1 MSRLQIED
9 NQDWKAIKE
18 CIRSSQQDFD
28 LETTKL
34 DLKDIA
40 NKKISDKIVDNPNF
54 LFFPSDLH
62 QRGDKIGESH
72 IISMK
77 DDMISTGNIMGFV
90 GVNDTQLD
98 IKSRFAQ
105 DDEDYFLHYML
116 QKVFAINLFD
126 IKHTTNEQQIFDFL
140 LYLFPY
146 YLKKALAQGLF
157 KKYRR
162 FEHNDD
168 NIRGPINIS
177 RYIRENIPFKGTV
190 AYSTRE
196 HSYDNEITQ
205 LVRHTIEFIR
215 TKQLGANIL
224 NNDME
229 TKESV
234 SQIVMAT
241 QTYNAR
247 ERQKVINQNLRP
259 IRHPYYSEYTPL
271 QKICLQILRHESL
284 KYGHEKD
291 KVYGILFDGA
301 WLWEEY
307 LNTIFVKYQLG
318 ITHAKN
324 KTGENG
330 INLYENGRKCY
341 YPDFYRKPNVPTKK
355 TITSYTEMDESSRCR
370 NCPTGETG
378 FVLDA
383 KYKRLGKDVIV
394 DEQENSRNLQNSISI
409 CHDDLFQMITYM
421 HVLPAKK
428 CALVYPLE
436 RKEQSKNE
444 IVKAHPRIL
453 MGYGGEITGYGIP
466 IPEILSEQK
475 YSNFCESMNKVES
488 FLKEEIKTIISNN
501 NSPN

>member
-1 MSRLQIED
+1 MRLQITD
-9 NQDWKAIKE
+9 NHYDWKQIEKCSKDDASFGGE
-18 CIRSSQQDFD
+18 E
-28 LETTKL
+28 L
-34 DLKDIA
+34 DIA
-40 NKKISDKIVDNPNF
+40 IQDLGKIANIKIGELNLEDNPN
-54 LFFPSDLH
+54 LLVFPRDLH
-62 QRGDKIGESH
+62 QHGDEISESH
-72 IISMK
+72 IISMR

-98 IKSRFAQ
+98 IKSRFAKE
-105 DDEDYFLHYML
+105 DGEDYFLHYML

-177 RYIRENIPFKGTV
+177 RYIRENIPFRGMV
-190 AYSTRE
+190 AYTTRE

-205 LVRHTIEFIR
+205 LVRHTIEYIR
-215 TKQLGANIL
+215 TKQNGTCIL
-224 NNDME
+224 NNDSE

-241 QTYNAR
+241 QTYNTR
-247 ERQKVINQNLRP
+247 ERSRVINQNLRP
-259 IRHPYYSEYTPL
+259 LRHPYYSEYTPL

-291 KVYGILFDGA
+291 KIHGILFDGA

-341 YPDFYRKPNVPTKK
+341 YPDFYKRTPG
-355 TITSYTEMDESSRCR
+355 DEK
-370 NCPTGETG
+370 GEKS

-383 KYKRLGKDVIV
+383 KYKRLGNSVAV
-394 DEQENSRNLQNSISI
+394 DEQESGDPKNTISI
-409 CHDDLFQMITYM
+409 GRDDLFQMITYM
-421 HVLPAKK
+421 HVLPAIH

-436 RKEQSKNE
+436 CKELSHNTVFKAVPRK
-444 IVKAHPRIL
+444 L
-453 MGYGGEITGYGIP
+453 MGLGGNITGFGIP
-466 IPEILSEQK
+466 IPEILTK
-475 YSNFCESMNKVES
+475 HNYSIFCESMNSIELS
-488 FLKEEIKTIISNN
+488 LKGAIEKITFNENN
-501 NSPN
+501 PN

>member
-1 MSRLQIED
+1 MSNIRITDNHEFISLDSQTDSRYWHDIIDTNAIDDLRLVANVQIG
-9 NQDWKAIKE
+9 NLKIQDH
-18 CIRSSQQDFD
+18 
-28 LETTKL
+28 
-34 DLKDIA
+34 
-40 NKKISDKIVDNPNF
+40 PN
-54 LFFPSDLH
+54 LLVFPKDLH
-62 QRGDKIGESH
+62 QNGDEISESH

-105 DDEDYFLHYML
+105 KDGEDYFLHYML

-162 FEHNDD
+162 FEHNDA

-177 RYIRENIPFKGTV
+177 RHIRENIPFRGTV
-190 AYSTRE
+190 AYTTRE

-205 LVRHTIEFIR
+205 LVRHTIEYIR
-215 TKQLGANIL
+215 TSKFGSGIL
-224 NNDME
+224 NNDTE
-229 TKESV
+229 TKECI

-241 QTYNAR
+241 QSYNAR

-291 KVYGILFDGA
+291 KIYGILFDGA

-307 LNTIFVKYQLG
+307 LNKIFIEHKLD
-318 ITHAKN
+318 ITHAEN
-324 KTGENG
+324 KTGKNG
-330 INLYENGRKCY
+330 IQLYKGSNKY
-341 YPDFYRKPNVPTKK
+341 FPDFYRKTKDDN
-355 TITSYTEMDESSRCR
+355 IGDLSL
-370 NCPTGETG
+370 
-378 FVLDA
+378 VLDA
-383 KYKRLGKDVIV
+383 KYKRLGKNSAI
-394 DEQENSRNLQNSISI
+394 DEQNGTNNVSISR
-409 CHDDLFQMITYM
+409 DDLFQMITYL

-428 CALVYPLE
+428 CALIYPIE
-436 RKEQSKNE
+436 PNETSNSE
-444 IVKAHPRIL
+444 IVVSSSREL
-453 MGYGGEITGYGIP
+453 YGLGGEIYGIGLR
-466 IPEILSEQK
+466 IPTVLSGQK
-475 YSNFCESMNKVES
+475 YSDFCMTMNGGNSTTGIEKSLIET
-488 FLKEEIKTIISNN
+488 LKKWNNKTNKASQL
-501 NSPN
+501 

>member
-1 MSRLQIED
+1 MYSLQITD
-9 NQDWKAIKE
+9 NHDWKVIKE
-18 CIRSSQQDFD
+18 CVLSPDDSDLDNVISD
-28 LETTKL
+28 LEM
-34 DLKDIA
+34 IA
-40 NKKISDKIVDNPNF
+40 NLKIGELKIDDNPN
-54 LFFPSDLH
+54 LLVFPRDLH
-62 QRGDKIGESH
+62 QHGDEIGESH

-105 DDEDYFLHYML
+105 EDEEDYFLHYIL

-126 IKHTTNEQQIFDFL
+126 IKHTTNEQRVFDFL

-146 YLKKALAQGLF
+146 YLKKAIAQGLF

-162 FEHNDD
+162 FEHNDA

-177 RYIRENIPFKGTV
+177 RHIRENIPFRGTV
-190 AYSTRE
+190 AYTTRE

-205 LVRHTIEFIR
+205 LVRHTIEYIR
-215 TKQLGANIL
+215 TKQNGTCIL
-224 NNDME
+224 NNDSE

-241 QTYNAR
+241 QTYNTR
-247 ERQKVINQNLRP
+247 ERSRVINQNLRP

-307 LNTIFVKYQLG
+307 LNKIFIEHKLD
-318 ITHAKN
+318 ITHAEN
-324 KTGENG
+324 KTGKNG
-330 INLYENGRKCY
+330 IQLYKGSNKY
-341 YPDFYRKPNVPTKK
+341 FPDFYRKTK
-355 TITSYTEMDESSRCR
+355 DD
-370 NCPTGETG
+370 NTGDLS

-383 KYKRLGKDVIV
+383 KYKRLGVDSAI
-394 DEQENSRNLQNSISI
+394 DEQNGTNNVSIS
-409 CHDDLFQMITYM
+409 HDDLFQMITYL

-428 CALVYPLE
+428 CALIYPIE
-436 RKEQSKNE
+436 PNE
-444 IVKAHPRIL
+444 TSNSEIIVSSSREL
-453 MGYGGEITGYGIP
+453 YGLGGEIYGIGLR
-466 IPEILSEQK
+466 IPKVLSGQN
-475 YSNFCESMNKVES
+475 YSDFCVSMNGVKHITGIEKA
-488 FLKEEIKTIISNN
+488 LIETLDKRIN
-501 NSPN
+501 NSDKTN

>member
-1 MSRLQIED
+1 MSNIRITDNHEFISLDSQTDSRYWHDIIDTNAIDDLRLVANVQIG
-9 NQDWKAIKE
+9 NLKIQDH
-18 CIRSSQQDFD
+18 
-28 LETTKL
+28 
-34 DLKDIA
+34 
-40 NKKISDKIVDNPNF
+40 PN
-54 LFFPSDLH
+54 LLVFPKDLH
-62 QRGDKIGESH
+62 QNGDEISESH

-105 DDEDYFLHYML
+105 KDGEDYFLHYML

-162 FEHNDD
+162 FENNDA

-177 RYIRENIPFKGTV
+177 RHIRENIPFRGTV
-190 AYSTRE
+190 AYTTRE

-205 LVRHTIEFIR
+205 LVRHTIEYIR
-215 TKQLGANIL
+215 TTRFGIGIL
-224 NNDME
+224 NNDTE
-229 TKESV
+229 TKECV
-234 SQIVMAT
+234 SQVVMAT

-259 IRHPYYSEYTPL
+259 ICHPYYSEYTPL

-284 KYGHEKD
+284 KYGYEKD
-291 KVYGILFDGA
+291 KIYGILFDGA

-307 LNTIFVKYQLG
+307 LNKVFIEHKLD
-318 ITHAKN
+318 IIHAEN
-324 KTGENG
+324 KTGKNG
-330 INLYENGRKCY
+330 IQLYKGSNKY
-341 YPDFYRKPNVPTKK
+341 FPDFYRKTK
-355 TITSYTEMDESSRCR
+355 DD
-370 NCPTGETG
+370 NTGELS

-383 KYKRLGKDVIV
+383 KYKRLGYDTAI
-394 DEQENSRNLQNSISI
+394 DEQDNEKTTNTISI
-409 CHDDLFQMITYM
+409 CRDDLFQMITYM

-436 RKEQSKNE
+436 RNEQSKNE
-444 IVKAHPRIL
+444 VVKGHSRIL
-453 MGYGGEITGYGIP
+453 MGFGGEITGFGIP
-466 IPEILSEQK
+466 IID
-475 YSNFCESMNKVES
+475 V
-488 FLKEEIKTIISNN
+488 KEESRNIYQTFCKFQSAVEDNLVKKIEDLLHNQH
-501 NSPN
+501 